1 MGFNVEFDALE
12 GIGHACGH
20 NLIAVAG
27 CAGAVAAAAVMER
40 EGFGGRIVV
49 FGTPAEEG
57 WSLFL
62 FCSSSWFFG
71 WYGGLHGSG

>member
-40 EGFGGRIVV
+40 EGLGGRIVV

-62 FCSSSWFFG
+62 FCLSSWFFG